1 MSDRAPLPVVLCW
14 HMHQPSY
21 QDPIQHCYEAP
32 WTYLHG
38 IKDYVDM
45 VAHLEAEPHAQAVV
59 NFTPTLLEQIADY
72 TEQLQLAAAGRDG
85 LRDPLLNALA
95 GPVLPVEP
103 RQRLV
108 LIQAALRI
116 DRTQVIERF
125 TPYRRLARLAD
136 WVLDQHPDALGYLSD
151 QFLTDLLVWYHLAWL
166 GETVR
171 RTDPR
176 AQRLIEQGGHYSMAD
191 RLLLTGLMA
200 ELMASIIPRYRRL
213 AESGRIEL
221 SVTPYSHP
229 ILPLLL
235 DFKAAHQTRPQA
247 PLPLSPAYPG
257 GEARAQWQIR
267 EAKAVF
273 HRHFGIEPVGAWPAE
288 GGVCRRTVALLRE
301 NGFRWIATGQGVLRH
316 SLPTDHPSSQQL
328 YQPYRLPD
336 GPVCFFRDDDLSDRI
351 GFRYRNWHGDDAV
364 ADLIHELER
373 LADEE
378 SPPGR
383 VVSIILDG
391 ENAWEY
397 YPANAYYFLSALYRQ
412 LTAHPRL
419 RLTTFSRL
427 LDSLHPET
435 IAPLDRLVPGS
446 WVYGDFSTWI
456 GDHDKNRAWDMLVE
470 AKGVFDRVMTQGRLA
485 AAEAEAARHQLA
497 HCEAS
502 DWFWWLGGDN
512 SATNVAQFERLFRLH
527 LAALYQILGEGVPDD
542 LTRPFAQG
550 LAEGA
555 GSTMRGGT

>member
-1 MSDRAPLPVVLCW
+1 MSDRAPLPVVLYW

-21 QDPIQHCYEAP
+21 QDPIQRHYEAP

-72 TEQLQLAAAGRDG
+72 TEQLQLAAVGRDG
-85 LRDPLLNALA
+85 LRDPLLAALA

-136 WVLDQHPDALGYLSD
+136 WVLDQHPAALGYLSD

-191 RLLLTGLMA
+191 RLLLIGLMA

-235 DFKAAHQTRPQA
+235 DFKAAQQTRPQA

-273 HRHFGIEPVGAWPAE
+273 HRHFGIDPVGAWPAE
-288 GGVCRRTVALLRE
+288 GGVCPRTAALLHE

-316 SLPTDHPSSQQL
+316 SLHTDHPSSRQL
-328 YQPYRLPD
+328 HQPYQLTD

-364 ADLIHELER
+364 ANLIHELER
-373 LADEE
+373 TRRRGAW
-378 SPPGR
+378 SPSFSMARMPG
-383 VVSIILDG
+383 SIIRPMRTISSRHCIG
-391 ENAWEY
+391 AW
-397 YPANAYYFLSALYRQ
+397 PRIRACGSRPSAVCWTVCTR
-412 LTAHPRL
+412 R
-419 RLTTFSRL
+419 
-427 LDSLHPET
+427 
-435 IAPLDRLVPGS
+435 
-446 WVYGDFSTWI
+446 
-456 GDHDKNRAWDMLVE
+456 
-470 AKGVFDRVMTQGRLA
+470 
-485 AAEAEAARHQLA
+485 
-497 HCEAS
+497 
-502 DWFWWLGGDN
+502 
-512 SATNVAQFERLFRLH
+512 RLH
-527 LAALYQILGEGVPDD
+527 HWTASFP
-542 LTRPFAQG
+542 
-550 LAEGA
+550 GA
-555 GSTMRGGT
+555 GYMVIFPFGSGIETKTAPGTCWSRQKELLIAS